1 MRLADSPATR
11 VHEDIELELK
21 KLIVEALVLEDLSP
35 ESIDSM
41 APLFIDGLG
50 LDSLDALEISLV
62 IEERY
67 GVRLGEDAD
76 QNREIFESVRSLANF
91 VTDNRT
97 D

>member
-1 MRLADSPATR
+1 MADSPATR
-11 VHEDIELELK
+11 VREDIELELK

>member
-1 MRLADSPATR
+1 MRLADSPATP

>member
-1 MRLADSPATR
+1 MADSPATR